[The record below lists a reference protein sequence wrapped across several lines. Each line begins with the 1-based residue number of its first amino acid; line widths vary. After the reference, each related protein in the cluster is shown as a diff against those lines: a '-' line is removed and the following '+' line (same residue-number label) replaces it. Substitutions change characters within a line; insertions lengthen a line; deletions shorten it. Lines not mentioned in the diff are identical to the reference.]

1 MRICAPYNI
10 NMRVTVKNFIVS
22 MCVMVAL
29 LVFVQI
35 LDNSLSVSASQ
46 GQSIRV
52 IVTDINDRAVHN
64 ALVTVESHG
73 GFYTDNN
80 GYSPVIR
87 LDGVENSYYKSIT
100 DWYTVTVTVSIEGYV
115 DTVVLNCVVYA
126 QQTRTLNVRIYPVD
140 SSELSVVCYVESP
153 PDSYLQSLFAK

>member
-46 GQSIRV
+46 GQSIRI

-64 ALVTVESHG
+64 ALVTVESHS

-87 LDGVENSYYKSIT
+87 LDGVENSYDKSIT

>member
-1 MRICAPYNI
+1 
-10 NMRVTVKNFIVS
+10 

-64 ALVTVESHG
+64 ALVTVESHD

-87 LDGVENSYYKSIT
+87 LDGVENSYDKSIT